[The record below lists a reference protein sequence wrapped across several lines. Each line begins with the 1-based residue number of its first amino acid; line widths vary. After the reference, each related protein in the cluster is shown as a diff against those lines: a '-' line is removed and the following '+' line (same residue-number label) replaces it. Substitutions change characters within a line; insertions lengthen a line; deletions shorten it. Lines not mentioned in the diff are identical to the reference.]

1 MTLTAVQY
9 TYIQYIQYIQYTQ
22 YIHTVHTAHTVH
34 TVHTVHTYSTY
45 STYSTYIQYI
55 QYIHSYDK
63 CTVYKPHVGIHECM
77 QAYRRIQYSHIRTY
91 SIYTCMYTLLHGNAR
106 THTHMCTHIRTHTHT
121 HTHTHACVRTHA
133 HTHTHTQ
140 TQVFTPEARLEYLRM
155 FNFLWRAK
163 RMEFTLC
170 AAMVHFINQLQ
181 YYITFEVCCAI
192 I

>member
-1 MTLTAVQY
+1 MHAHTSTHKH
-9 TYIQYIQYIQYTQ
+9 THSTHTH
-22 YIHTVHTAHTVH
+22 IHTHTHHAHTHVRAH
-34 TVHTVHTYSTY
+34 T
-45 STYSTYIQYI
+45 
-55 QYIHSYDK
+55 
-63 CTVYKPHVGIHECM
+63 
-77 QAYRRIQYSHIRTY
+77 
-91 SIYTCMYTLLHGNAR
+91 R
-106 THTHMCTHIRTHTHT
+106 THTH
-121 HTHTHACVRTHA
+121 A
-133 HTHTHTQ
+133 HTQ